1 MMISLIECYIASDV
15 EKSNL
20 FDSVDYQNA
29 GPTMN
34 FHARACSIFCDVR
47 VCHRYMAFV
56 LKAMHTTSQHILL
69 ESLLS
74 DVKICLKGLRL

>member
-20 FDSVDYQNA
+20 YDSVDYQNA

-34 FHARACSIFCDVR
+34 FLSVFTHARVR
-47 VCHRYMAFV
+47 YFV
-56 LKAMHTTSQHILL
+56 TSEYVTDIWLW
-69 ESLLS
+69 S
-74 DVKICLKGLRL
+74 